1 MSGAAENLTY
11 LPKDTAVPDTM
22 AILLPLAQQKELNHL
37 VAKTNFTEVAR
48 TPV

>member
-22 AILLPLAQQKELNHL
+22 AVLLPLAQ
-37 VAKTNFTEVAR
+37 
-48 TPV
+48 